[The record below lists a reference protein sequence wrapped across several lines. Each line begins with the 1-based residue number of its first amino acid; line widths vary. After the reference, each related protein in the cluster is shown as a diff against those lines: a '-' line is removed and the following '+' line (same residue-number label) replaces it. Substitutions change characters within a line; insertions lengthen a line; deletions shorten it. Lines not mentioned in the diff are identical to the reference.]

1 LATSGT
7 IVYTL
12 TARDVVEYALR
23 KIGALDITQTA
34 DADEAAAA
42 LIELEVMLK
51 EWAMKGPYLFTKRET
66 FQTLTS
72 NTASYSLS
80 TAKPIRILEARY
92 RDVNGRDLPM
102 EELTRE
108 EYIELPI
115 KSANGIPT
123 TFYFDPQ
130 PASWTLYTWPVLL
143 TATTEAI
150 RFTYQRRIEDAA
162 DLNNDLDIPQEWLS
176 TVGYALA
183 ARLLDDYGIA
193 DVVAE
198 RVIARSEALL
208 ASARAF
214 ERDSRVM
221 FHPSMRH

>member
-1 LATSGT
+1 LATSGS
-7 IVYTL
+7 IDFTL

-42 LIELEVMLK
+42 LVELEVMLK
-51 EWAMKGPYLFTKRET
+51 EWALTGPYLFTKRET
-66 FQTLTS
+66 SQTLVAA
-72 NTASYSLS
+72 TASYSLS
-80 TAKPIRILEARY
+80 STKPIRFLEARY

-108 EYIELPI
+108 EYLELPL
-115 KSANGIPT
+115 KTSQGIPT

-130 PASWTLYTWPVLL
+130 PNSWTLYVWPVLAA
-143 TATTEAI
+143 ATTEAV
-150 RFTYQRRIEDAA
+150 RYSYQRRIEDVD

-198 RVIARSEALL
+198 RIIARSEAML

-214 ERDSRVM
+214 QRDTRVM
-221 FHPSMRH
+221 FQPETSR